1 MRNQN
6 TTETGQPLVIVH
18 LTIAFKTHFVSRTI
32 PSRPWAP
39 YMSISVCSK
48 ESTTYGAVSCRWG
61 VGPPYCKFIGIKC
74 SKPSN
79 TPSGTPLNHLAPH
92 HCMHYE
98 KMYGGRG
105 VYLWKTGWL
114 ILYYLLVSSLL
125 LSFGPCCRLVL
136 FFSLASWLLALIF
149 FLFLALDFLFWFLAL
164 FALADF
170 LFLLFLLLPLD
181 FLIWFLALAVGFLL
195 AVPVSSSQ
203 LCSCV
208 TFSSA
213 SCSCLLVFCCGVLI
227 SQLDFC

>member
-1 MRNQN
+1 MD
-6 TTETGQPLVIVH
+6 H
-18 LTIAFKTHFVSRTI
+18 
-32 PSRPWAP
+32 
-39 YMSISVCSK
+39 
-48 ESTTYGAVSCRWG
+48 
-61 VGPPYCKFIGIKC
+61 CKWKAKILKSYECEAWTCCATDSSSLHRHSSFIK
-74 SKPSN
+74 
-79 TPSGTPLNHLAPH
+79 
-92 HCMHYE
+92 
-98 KMYGGRG
+98 
-105 VYLWKTGWL
+105 YLL
-114 ILYYLLVSSLL
+114 LCNFLVSSLL